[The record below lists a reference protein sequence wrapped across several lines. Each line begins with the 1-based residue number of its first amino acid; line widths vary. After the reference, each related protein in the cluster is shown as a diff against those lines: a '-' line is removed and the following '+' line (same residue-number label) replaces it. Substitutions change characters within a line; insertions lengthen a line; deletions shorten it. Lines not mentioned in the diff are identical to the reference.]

1 MRKNYCVV
9 GFDSRIAN
17 WHDWEK
23 PYQSR
28 YNIGDY
34 ILYYGFSNIPAEN
47 KNGTEWKTAG
57 MYWYMLNNI

>member
-1 MRKNYCVV
+1 MKN
-9 GFDSRIAN
+9 IN

-23 PYQSR
+23 PYQSY

-47 KNGTEWKTAG
+47 RNGTEWKTAG
-57 MYWYMLNNI
+57 MYWHMPNNI